1 MKKDPM
7 TGKSGK
13 IRLTSPNHFVAFTDQ
28 RDKKDPVK
36 EEPHGVV
43 RLKHETRKRP
53 CGDTKRNTV
62 FTFLGDTETLCD
74 TYTHTLGGTA
84 LLFSVSRHSFG
95 FHLLEIREQ
104 ATHRTRDPLTF
115 SSTTVLY

>member
-13 IRLTSPNHFVAFTDQ
+13 IRLRPNHLVAFTDQ

-43 RLKHETRKRP
+43 GLKHETRKRP
-53 CGDTKRNTV
+53 CTGGTKRSWSYLLETRRHCV
-62 FTFLGDTETLCD
+62 LTETL
-74 TYTHTLGGTA
+74 THTHWGIA
-84 LLFSVSRHSFG
+84 AQV
-95 FHLLEIREQ
+95 Q
-104 ATHRTRDPLTF
+104 
-115 SSTTVLY
+115 

>member
-43 RLKHETRKRP
+43 GLKHETRKRP
-53 CGDTKRNTV
+53 CGGTKRNTI
-62 FTFLGDTETLCD
+62 FLGDTETLCD
-74 TYTHTLGGTA
+74 TDTHTGGNSLALNRDTA
-84 LLFSVSRHSFG
+84 LVF
-95 FHLLEIREQ
+95 
-104 ATHRTRDPLTF
+104 T
-115 SSTTVLY
+115 Y

>member
-13 IRLTSPNHFVAFTDQ
+13 IRLRPNHLVAFTDQ

-43 RLKHETRKRP
+43 RLKHETRNLRRKRP
-53 CGDTKRNTV
+53 CRDTKRNTV
-62 FTFLGDTETLCD
+62 FTILGDTD
-74 TYTHTLGGTA
+74 T
-84 LLFSVSRHSFG
+84 V
-95 FHLLEIREQ
+95 
-104 ATHRTRDPLTF
+104 
-115 SSTTVLY
+115 

>member
-13 IRLTSPNHFVAFTDQ
+13 IRLRPNHLVAFFTNQ

-43 RLKHETRKRP
+43 GLKHETRKRP
-53 CGDTKRNTV
+53 CGDTKRDTV
-62 FTFLGDTETLCD
+62 FTFLGDTD
-74 TYTHTLGGTA
+74 T
-84 LLFSVSRHSFG
+84 V
-95 FHLLEIREQ
+95 
-104 ATHRTRDPLTF
+104 
-115 SSTTVLY
+115 

>member
-13 IRLTSPNHFVAFTDQ
+13 IRLRPNHLVAFTDQ

-62 FTFLGDTETLCD
+62 FTFPGNTETLCD
-74 TYTHTLGGTA
+74 TYTHTGGNSLA
-84 LLFSVSRHSFG
+84 LLSIETQLWFSP
-95 FHLLEIREQ
+95 
-104 ATHRTRDPLTF
+104 TRD
-115 SSTTVLY
+115 